1 MTETPQTGRTPRAR
15 AATTTPRPVTRKQPA
30 VEKPAGKRTATPTTP
45 AGTRAAARTA
55 TPTPTAARTA
65 TPTTPAG
72 ARTAARPAPTPAA
85 TPEERHDGH
94 DGHFTLNLP
103 MVSLQFHR
111 PHLGMPHMEM
121 PHVSRQEVGHAVD
134 VARSFL
140 PPPERV
146 IYYGGLG
153 ALAVLGVIE
162 WPVAA
167 AIGVGTVLAQ
177 RGRMEES
184 KAWSR
189 ERRETPAA
197 TTAGAGRTSR

>member
-1 MTETPQTGRTPRAR
+1 M
-15 AATTTPRPVTRKQPA
+15 
-30 VEKPAGKRTATPTTP
+30 EKPAGKRTTTATRTTTR
-45 AGTRAAARTA
+45 TRAA
-55 TPTPTAARTA
+55 TPSA
-65 TPTTPAG
+65 
-72 ARTAARPAPTPAA
+72 PAPTP
-85 TPEERHDGH
+85 TPMPSAIRPERHDGH
-94 DGHFTLNLP
+94 NGQFTLNLP
-103 MVSLQFHR
+103 MLSLQFHR
-111 PHLGMPHMEM
+111 PHMPHLEMPHM
-121 PHVSRQEVGHAVD
+121 SRQEVGHAVD

-167 AIGVGTVLAQ
+167 AIGVGTMLAQ

-189 ERRETPAA
+189 ERQTPTA
-197 TTAGAGRTSR
+197 TTAGAARTRR